1 MVKIAK
7 GKYKEW
13 LTSEKLDIVAG
24 WAQDGLTNNDI
35 AYNIGINPDT
45 LYTWIKKYPEFS
57 EALKVNK
64 EVADRRVEN
73 ALYKS
78 AIGFTYE
85 EETVTNQ
92 GEVVTVK
99 KYSKPNTTAQIF
111 WLKNRKQEWSDR
123 QEIEHTGTVVFA
135 NEDNIPD

>member
-1 MVKIAK
+1 MAK

-13 LTSEKLDIVAG
+13 LTNEKLDIVAG